1 MNEVAKKEIPRLR
14 KESQIAYIASIDEQ
28 GYPVMRGMLVLETDS
43 LHVQYFSTNTSS
55 RKVKQLLNYP
65 KASVYYVDND
75 NYKSVLF
82 KGEIE
87 VVRDEESRKLIW
99 KEGFER
105 YYTKGIDDPDYSVL
119 KFTAE
124 SGFFFGGPNTTDFTM
139 DEFKK

>member
-14 KESQIAYIASIDEQ
+14 KESQIAYIASMDDQ
-28 GYPVMRGMLVLETDS
+28 GFPVMRGMLVLETGG

-55 RKVKQLLNYP
+55 RKVRQFNNYP

-75 NYKSVLF
+75 RYMSVLF
-82 KGEIE
+82 KGKIE
-87 VVRDEESRKLIW
+87 VVRDEESRKLLW

-105 YYTKGIDDPDYSVL
+105 YYKEGIDDPDYSVL

-124 SGFFFGGPNTTDFTM
+124 SGFFFGGPNTTDFTI